1 MNETLLQRWRLVLGG
16 AESDGTQAELDDQQQ
31 GMDAALEALY
41 EFDRKNKFE
50 YPSNKNQAGFESS
63 RPAIARWLGD
73 IRTYF
78 PESVVQVIQNDAL
91 QHPVLQRKML
101 LEPEILEQASP
112 DVQLVATLLE
122 LGKMIPSQTKETARR
137 VVRHV
142 VEELLVKLE
151 QKTIQAIKGAI
162 NRSIKNNRPRP
173 HEIDWHT
180 TIRKNL
186 KNYQPELKTIVPE
199 IRIGFGKS
207 SRKSL
212 KDIVLCVDQSGSMA
226 SSVVYAAIFGAVMT
240 SIPSVKTKMVVFDT
254 SVVDLTERLNDPVD
268 LLFGV
273 QLGGGTDIN
282 SALSYCQGLL
292 TRPEDTT
299 LVLISD
305 LFEAGNEKQM
315 RQRCAEISELGVQLV
330 VLLALNDEG
339 APAYDRNNAQFIAKL
354 GVPVFACTPNLF
366 PDLMAAALSRQSLNE
381 WAGAQDIV
389 LKGV

>member
-151 QKTIQAIKGAI
+151 QKTIQTIKGAI

-173 HEIDWHT
+173 HEIDWHN

>member
-381 WAGAQDIV
+381 WAGAQDII

>member
-366 PDLMAAALSRQSLNE
+366 PDLMAAALSR
-381 WAGAQDIV
+381 
-389 LKGV
+389 